1 MILRYTQAGGTNET
15 LPEKLKDTTRMFQ
28 IERSA
33 DRVQVG
39 FSNLVVVFELTGDR
53 WSHSLEQIGGGSS
66 RLCSLEGGADDAEP
80 CSPAFQDLW
89 FEPMGTDTC
98 EFQMMG
104 QAGQAIFSAA
114 IRLDAQSGK
123 VDFEICARRKKPA
136 ARVGMTSTYQIVSG
150 PHGAGGGSNAGCDVW
165 QIESLPVPGNE
176 VSVTPPVI
184 ATEDGRIVAGYC
196 EQTGC
201 EPSESLKQIRWR
213 YQILARPQA

>member
-1 MILRYTQAGGTNET
+1 
-15 LPEKLKDTTRMFQ
+15 MFQ

-53 WSHSLEQIGGGSS
+53 WSHYLEQKNGGSG
-66 RLCSLEGGADDAEP
+66 RLCSLEGGADESEP

-89 FEPMGTDTC
+89 FEPLGADTC

-104 QAGQAIFSAA
+104 QAGQAIFSGA
-114 IRLDAQSGK
+114 IRMDAQSGK

-136 ARVGMTSTYQIVSG
+136 ARVGMTSTYRIVPETQTTSG
-150 PHGAGGGSNAGCDVW
+150 GPNAGRDVW

-176 VSVTPPVI
+176 APATPPVI
-184 ATEDGRIVAGYC
+184 TAEDGRIVAGYC

-201 EPSESLKQIRWR
+201 APGDSLKQIRWR